1 MSRRDVAAA
10 AAAEE
15 MVAIK
20 KAVSDGWHREPRVSV
35 KNNKWRSLRQSLSA
49 AFIASKSRKH
59 PDSWQSVSSVYKASH
74 KWLRF
79 SPSCC
84 LSFFGCWVGGVETM
98 TGNLLVFLEKISSL
112 GTIILLL
119 SSVSESTYCTFLSC
133 RCEQSVF
140 FHIQIT
146 TVPIT
151 FPQHVPSDLRFGWL
165 RFKISQLFLFTCRK
179 TRVTVYHSS
188 FKQTLICIPS
198 DVAHPA

>member
-1 MSRRDVAAA
+1 MSRRDV

-59 PDSWQSVSSVYKASH
+59 PDSWQSVCSVYKASH

-98 TGNLLVFLEKISSL
+98 TGNLLVFGENLKFRNDYTSSQQRKREH
-112 GTIILLL
+112 LLHIPL
-119 SSVSESTYCTFLSC
+119 MSVRAKCL
-133 RCEQSVF
+133 
-140 FHIQIT
+140 
-146 TVPIT
+146 
-151 FPQHVPSDLRFGWL
+151 FPHSN
-165 RFKISQLFLFTCRK
+165 
-179 TRVTVYHSS
+179 YHSYNY
-188 FKQTLICIPS
+188 IPS
-198 DVAHPA
+198 TRALRSAVWLVVF